1 MTENDQKRP
10 KMKQIERLKQ
20 NILTCIAIDLNENG
34 MQISEETMATIELD
48 MVEGASQRSL
58 EAVRDWFNSKNI
70 AQLPKEEQERYI
82 SAVINLLLLVA
93 TNDVE
98 GLVKDWIL
106 SDM

>member
-1 MTENDQKRP
+1 M
-10 KMKQIERLKQ
+10 IERKRLEQ
-20 NILTCIAIDLNENG
+20 TIATRIAIDMNENG
-34 MQISEETMATIELD
+34 MKISEDTMATIELD
-48 MVEGASQRSL
+48 MVIGALQSSL

-70 AQLPKEEQERYI
+70 AQLPEKEQRRYI
-82 SAVINLLLLVA
+82 GAAANLLLLIA

>member
-1 MTENDQKRP
+1 MKDKEILEN
-10 KMKQIERLKQ
+10 
-20 NILTCIAIDLNENG
+20 NILTCISIDMNENG

-48 MVEGASQRSL
+48 MVVGASQRSL

-70 AQLPKEEQERYI
+70 AQLPKEDQVRYVG
-82 SAVINLLLLVA
+82 AVVNLLLLIA
-93 TNDVE
+93 SNDVE

>member
-1 MTENDQKRP
+1 MKDKEILEN
-10 KMKQIERLKQ
+10 
-20 NILTCIAIDLNENG
+20 NILTCISIDMNENG

-48 MVEGASQRSL
+48 MVVGASQRSL

-70 AQLPKEEQERYI
+70 AQLPEEDQARYI
-82 SAVINLLLLVA
+82 GAAVNLLLLIA
-93 TNDVE
+93 SNDVE

>member
-1 MTENDQKRP
+1 MKDKEILEN
-10 KMKQIERLKQ
+10 
-20 NILTCIAIDLNENG
+20 NILTCISIDMNENG
-34 MQISEETMATIELD
+34 MQISEDTMATIDLD
-48 MVEGASQRSL
+48 MAIGASQRSL

-70 AQLPKEEQERYI
+70 AQLPKEEQARYI
-82 SAVINLLLLVA
+82 GVVVNLLLLIA

>member
-1 MTENDQKRP
+1 M
-10 KMKQIERLKQ
+10 IERKRLEQ
-20 NILTCIAIDLNENG
+20 TIPTRIAIDMNENG
-34 MQISEETMATIELD
+34 MKISEDTMATIELD
-48 MVEGASQRSL
+48 MVIGASQSSL

-70 AQLPKEEQERYI
+70 AQLPEKEQRRYI
-82 SAVINLLLLVA
+82 GAAANLLLLIA

>member
-1 MTENDQKRP
+1 
-10 KMKQIERLKQ
+10 MKEKERLEQ
-20 NILTCIAIDLNENG
+20 NIPASIAIDMNENG
-34 MQISEETMATIELD
+34 MQISEDTLATIELD
-48 MVEGASQRSL
+48 MVIGASQRSL

-70 AQLPKEEQERYI
+70 AQLPKEEQARYI
-82 SAVINLLLLVA
+82 GAAVNLLLLIA

>member
-1 MTENDQKRP
+1 MKDKEILEN
-10 KMKQIERLKQ
+10 
-20 NILTCIAIDLNENG
+20 NILTCISIDLNENG
-34 MQISEETMATIELD
+34 MQISEDTMATIELD

-58 EAVRDWFNSKNI
+58 EAVQDWFNSKNI
-70 AQLPKEEQERYI
+70 AQLPKEEQGRYI
-82 SAVINLLLLVA
+82 GAVVNLLLLVA

>member
-1 MTENDQKRP
+1 MKDKEILEN
-10 KMKQIERLKQ
+10 
-20 NILTCIAIDLNENG
+20 NILTCISIDMNENG
-34 MQISEETMATIELD
+34 MKISEDTMAIIELD
-48 MVEGASQRSL
+48 MAVDASQRSL

-70 AQLPKEEQERYI
+70 AQLPKEEQARYI
-82 SAVINLLLLVA
+82 GAAVNLLLLIA

>member
-10 KMKQIERLKQ
+10 KMKEIERFKQ

-48 MVEGASQRSL
+48 MVDGASQRSL

-70 AQLPKEEQERYI
+70 AQLPKEEQGRYI
-82 SAVINLLLLVA
+82 GAVVNLLLLIA

-98 GLVKDWIL
+98 ALVKDWIL
-106 SDM
+106 SGM